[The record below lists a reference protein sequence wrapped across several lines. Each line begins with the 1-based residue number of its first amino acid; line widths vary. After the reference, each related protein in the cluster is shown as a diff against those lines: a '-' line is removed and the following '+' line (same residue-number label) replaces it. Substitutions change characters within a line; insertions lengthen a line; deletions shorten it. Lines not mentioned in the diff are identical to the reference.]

1 MLKLKHLSTIEYE
14 FGEIQIFYVV
24 TKELF
29 SLVSKYDQKEDGYY
43 ILNFNF
49 GTHTIQ
55 EDVIIYGRIVSMGRQ
70 LANVIYISTLR
81 QT

>member
-1 MLKLKHLSTIEYE
+1 MLKLKHLSTIEYA

-55 EDVIIYGRIVSMGRQ
+55 EDSSIYGRMVATGEQ
-70 LANVIYISTLR
+70 LAKVIYISNLS
-81 QT
+81 